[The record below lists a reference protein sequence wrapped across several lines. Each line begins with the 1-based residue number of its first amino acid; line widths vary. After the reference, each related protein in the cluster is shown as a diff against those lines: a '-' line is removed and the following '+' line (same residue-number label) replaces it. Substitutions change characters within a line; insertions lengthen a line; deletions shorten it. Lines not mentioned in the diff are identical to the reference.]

1 MKAEYSHSMQRR
13 QARICF
19 ACTWFC
25 SPLSLCIC
33 VTHRGRSPR
42 HACDDNACMR
52 RLRPSNPLRVSSRC
66 AMSCIFTLCD
76 VLHLHVTVVP
86 CRAEPQVGRDRPGQL
101 RELPDP
107 VRDLPGQVRELPDQ
121 VRKLPDRV
129 RPRLWPT
136 SAPGLLSAFAFLWF
150 SFCVLTPSL

>member
-1 MKAEYSHSMQRR
+1 MQ
-13 QARICF
+13 
-19 ACTWFC
+19 
-25 SPLSLCIC
+25 SS
-33 VTHRGRSPR
+33 RGQGRWAVKMVWWSR
-42 HACDDNACMR
+42 GQTM
-52 RLRPSNPLRVSSRC
+52 SSRC
-66 AMSCIFTLCD
+66 AMSCIFMLCD

-129 RPRLWPT
+129 RPRRWAYFRSGSPLRLCLPVVFFLCADT
-136 SAPGLLSAFAFLWF
+136 LSVINTVSCRYFESDFLISLVTGLHS
-150 SFCVLTPSL
+150 VPNIIP